1 MYFLLFIVI
10 VSIIVVVACI
20 FVQKATVRMEKLEIG
35 DEWKLH
41 EGRPYLPQPLTP
53 HATFFHYLIKPSLS
67 LLEKDVLFEWPLR
80 LFVWGYYKCLNKV
93 LLLVRLLD

>member
-35 DEWKLH
+35 DE
-41 EGRPYLPQPLTP
+41 
-53 HATFFHYLIKPSLS
+53 
-67 LLEKDVLFEWPLR
+67 
-80 LFVWGYYKCLNKV
+80 
-93 LLLVRLLD
+93 

>member
-20 FVQKATVRMEKLEIG
+20 FDQKTTVRMEKLEIG

-53 HATFFHYLIKPSLS
+53 HATFLS
-67 LLEKDVLFEWPLR
+67 LFDQTLPIPFGKGRPFWMTT
-80 LFVWGYYKCLNKV
+80 
-93 LLLVRLLD
+93 